1 MHTLDRLFGA
11 LGARAPALP
20 IGGITIDSREA
31 GPGMI
36 FVALRGRQRDG
47 HRFIAEAAAQGAVA
61 AVGELDRQ
69 EVERRGAGPIPRDFR
84 YLRVPDARSAL
95 SRLAATFYDYPT
107 RDLYVVG
114 ITGTKGKT
122 TTSFLTHH
130 LLQSAGHPTGLLCTI
145 GVWRGR
151 EGVLPQGHMT
161 TPEAP
166 VLQATL
172 AEWRDRGIGHAVI
185 ETSSHALALHR
196 VDDVAYDL
204 AVWTTL
210 HPEHLDFHGDME
222 SYFRAKASLFERAT
236 FAILNAACPYA
247 MRLRHRPHLSYG
259 VGHGDLRAARIV
271 EGPHSVCFTLH
282 APGFS
287 GRVEV
292 PGIGRFNVHNAL
304 AALAAATYLRL
315 PLAGACRDLESFAG
329 VPGRMQ
335 IVSCNPTRVV
345 VDFAHTPESLAL
357 ALDSLRPGT
366 RGRLLLLT
374 GAAGGRDPR
383 KRVPIGRLAIERAD
397 LVVFS
402 EEDYGREPLEPI
414 LAALERGARAAGG
427 RPGRDY
433 LIIRD
438 RPAAIRFLLRHARPG
453 DTVLLAGKG
462 HERYLARD
470 TGDIPWSEVAEA
482 RRWI

>member
-20 IGGITIDSREA
+20 VRGITSDSRELQ
-31 GPGMI
+31 PGML
-36 FVALRGRQRDG
+36 FVALRGRRQDG
-47 HRFIAEAAAQGAVA
+47 HRFIGEAAARGAVA
-61 AVGELDRQ
+61 AVGELDWRELGQ
-69 EVERRGAGPIPRDFR
+69 RYPGPLPPRFP
-84 YLRVPDARSAL
+84 YLRVPDAHIAL
-95 SRLAATFYDYPT
+95 SHLAAAFYDYPA

-130 LLQSAGHPTGLLCTI
+130 LLQSAGYRTGLLCTI
-145 GVWRGR
+145 GVWHGR
-151 EGVLPQGHMT
+151 EGVLPEGHMT

-172 AEWRDRGIGHAVI
+172 AEWRARGIGHAVL

-222 SYFRAKASLFERAT
+222 SYFRAKASLIERAP
-236 FAILNAACPYA
+236 FAILNADCPWA
-247 MRLRHRPHLSYG
+247 MRLRHHPHLSYG
-259 VGHGDLRAARIV
+259 VGHGDLCASEIE
-271 EGPHSVCFTLH
+271 EGPHSVRFTLD
-282 APGFS
+282 APGYR

-304 AALAAATYLRL
+304 AALAAASYMEL
-315 PLAGACRDLESFAG
+315 PLDASCQAVGCFGG

-335 IVSCNPTRVV
+335 IVSCHPARVV

-357 ALDSLRPGT
+357 ALDALRPKT

-374 GAAGGRDPR
+374 GAAGDRDPR
-383 KRVPIGRLAIERAD
+383 KRIPIGRLAVERAD

-402 EEDYGREPLEPI
+402 EEDYGREPLEAI
-414 LAALERGARAAGG
+414 LATLERGARAAGG

-438 RPAAIRFLLRHARPG
+438 RPTAIRFLLQHARAG

-462 HERYLARD
+462 HERYLAR
-470 TGDIPWSEVAEA
+470 TSGDIPWSEVEEA
-482 RRWI
+482 RRWV